1 MVDVYPTWPKVPP
14 WRISLGISL
23 EMPNGFFGHVGIFSE
38 EISET
43 FGVGLAFEFIEQ
55 PHELAR
61 FIATA
66 FNEFEIEFREED
78 YDHLL
83 AVINREMG
91 LLKEETSNQ

>member
-1 MVDVYPTWPKVPP
+1 M
-14 WRISLGISL
+14 
-23 EMPNGFFGHVGIFSE
+23 GIFSE

-43 FGVGLAFEFIEQ
+43 FGIGFAFEFIEQ

-61 FIATA
+61 LIAIE

-78 YDHLL
+78 YGHLL

-91 LLKEETSNQ
+91 ILRTENPGKTSLERNCNV

>member
-1 MVDVYPTWPKVPP
+1 
-14 WRISLGISL
+14 
-23 EMPNGFFGHVGIFSE
+23 MPNGFFGHVGIFSE

-43 FGVGLAFEFIEQ
+43 FGIGFAFEFVEQ

-61 FIATA
+61 LITIE

-83 AVINREMG
+83 AVITREMG
-91 LLKEETSNQ
+91 ILRKGTSEQ

>member
-1 MVDVYPTWPKVPP
+1 
-14 WRISLGISL
+14 
-23 EMPNGFFGHVGIFSE
+23 MPNGYFGHVGIFSD

-55 PHELAR
+55 PHELAM
-61 FIATA
+61 FIATV

-83 AVINREMG
+83 AVINHEMRV
-91 LLKEETSNQ
+91 LKEETSEQ